1 MDRSTRRGCVV
12 TAERV
17 IADHRL
23 DAVSSCSRTVGPI
36 KTVLN
41 HLFIPMGMFSPL
53 PIALAAIATLTVVL
67 VSTLKGT
74 GWEPTGDISDEILE
88 RRAKSLP
95 ETDFPE
101 PGNRA
106 LGGGGGG
113 GAIPAGGEAGEG
125 ELEEGGAVSVGPAD
139 IPEDEIEYFDVEFAK
154 QGETIELANNQTILE
169 QGEDH
174 GWDLPYACRQGQCV
188 SCAGRVAD
196 GPSEDYLEHDN
207 QQMLE
212 DAELEDGYT
221 LTCVAYPRDSFTIET
236 GEAP

>member
-1 MDRSTRRGCVV
+1 M
-12 TAERV
+12 
-17 IADHRL
+17 L
-23 DAVSSCSRTVGPI
+23 
-36 KTVLN
+36 
-41 HLFIPMGMFSPL
+41 SPL

-88 RRAKSLP
+88 RRAESLP

-106 LGGGGGG
+106 IGGGGG
-113 GAIPAGGEAGEG
+113 GAIPAGGEGGEG
-125 ELEEGGAVSVGPAD
+125 ALEDGSETSAGPGD
-139 IPEDEIEYFDVEFAK
+139 IPDDEVEYYEVEFAK
-154 QGETIELANNQTILE
+154 QGETIELANNEPILD
-169 QGEDH
+169 QGEEK

-212 DAELEDGYT
+212 EAELEDGYT
-221 LTCVAYPRDSFTIET
+221 LTCVAYPRDSFTLET

>member
-1 MDRSTRRGCVV
+1 
-12 TAERV
+12 
-17 IADHRL
+17 L
-23 DAVSSCSRTVGPI
+23 
-36 KTVLN
+36 
-41 HLFIPMGMFSPL
+41 
-53 PIALAAIATLTVVL
+53 L